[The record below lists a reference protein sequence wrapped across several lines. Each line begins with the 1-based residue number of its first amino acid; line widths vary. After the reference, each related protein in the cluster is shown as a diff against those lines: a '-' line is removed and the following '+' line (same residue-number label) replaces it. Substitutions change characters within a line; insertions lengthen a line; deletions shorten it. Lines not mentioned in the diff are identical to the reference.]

1 MRKPIKFLIIIA
13 TIMVMM
19 CFSVH
24 SSARG
29 ERPEPVVKG
38 DANLD
43 GAINALDVITV
54 KKIIIGMEQ
63 YNKNADLVNDGVV
76 NAKDLLYFN
85 KLMVGI
91 PYGDEDVSMTVFSV
105 DRKTFQN
112 FLDNM
117 SVDVLRNSEGS
128 YVEDHIIEE
137 RINENETEIVF
148 HRTYLKTGETILEL
162 NESYEMYYTSSYLGY
177 FVGNYVNV
185 GLYND
190 PDQLKALFSEQGI
203 NMTESPE
210 TVCMI
215 DTTFRYPIVWV
226 KCGEENYFLEYIE
239 NETFQIVQKA
249 YTEEEYLAYAKERKA
264 TLLVNGVE
272 KEDEH
277 AVILEEYCIVSFT
290 SLLESIGAQVEWT
303 GERYAEIIHNGERY
317 VLKEHPDYHNHA
329 VFYGIDND
337 VNYDFTFLYWD
348 ISPCYQLEWVEND
361 LLIFDVTIRYL
372 LAELV
377 NDGEYDSSVLSA
389 DFDNDIIIINYSEE

>member
-1 MRKPIKFLIIIA
+1 MKRLISVLIII
-13 TIMVMM
+13 TMIMQ
-19 CFSVH
+19 CFVFS

-29 ERPEPVVKG
+29 ERPVVKG

-190 PDQLKALFSEQGI
+190 PYQLKALFSEQGI
-203 NMTESPE
+203 NMTGSPE